1 MGAFF
6 SKHCKI
12 KRCMVW
18 WEDGW
23 AGGLICFY
31 MSANVCTFPSFLVF
45 FFFFSFFSGDVMFVF
60 LQSIFFRILLTQFF
74 EVCLLKCICSKN
86 KTNKKDKKTQT
97 KLVIFCKSNFL
108 KMQNSLFSTLVY
120 ETWFLFNN
128 VKESTSPWTSNL
140 RLRSLL
146 STGLFRI
153 KQFRF
158 FKGRLVLFQR
168 FMS

>member
-1 MGAFF
+1 MHGLVGRWLGGWVDLFLYVCKCLYFSFF
-6 SKHCKI
+6 SC
-12 KRCMVW
+12 
-18 WEDGW
+18 
-23 AGGLICFY
+23 
-31 MSANVCTFPSFLVF
+31 F

-60 LQSIFFRILLTQFF
+60 LQSIFFRILLIQFF

-120 ETWFLFNN
+120 ETRFLFNN

-153 KQFRF
+153 K
-158 FKGRLVLFQR
+158 
-168 FMS
+168 